1 MPGMGPVKSGMG
13 PLRSGMN
20 PFRHEMGPSSM
31 NGALSIMKWALSVLA
46 RLFQAYPN
54 LSFYRML
61 LQVTVINSSGLENLS
76 TQDHI
81 RLT

>member
-1 MPGMGPVKSGMG
+1 MPGMGPVKPGMG

-31 NGALSIMKWALSVLA
+31 DWALSIMKWSLSVLA
-46 RLFQAYPN
+46 RPFQAYPN

-61 LQVTVINSSGLENLS
+61 LQVAVLNSSGLENRS
-76 TQDHI
+76 T
-81 RLT
+81 